1 MNEIQLN
8 GHSGVV
14 KLPKQA
20 DPPPKL
26 QVTASEVSQAPSA
39 PSVAQSASSVNNIS
53 DVSNRSV
60 VAKEE
65 AKKAQAESDAK
76 DARAVKEAVTKLNDF
91 IQNSQRDLRF
101 RLDKASGKTVITVL
115 DRKTHEV
122 IRQIPDDLA
131 LKMAQSLHQDEPLTL
146 FNAKV

>member
-1 MNEIQLN
+1 MNEIPLN
-8 GHSGVV
+8 NHSSVV
-14 KLPKQA
+14 TLSKQT

-26 QVTASEVSQAPSA
+26 QVNTVDTAPVQISSA
-39 PSVAQSASSVNNIS
+39 PSEVNVSVNAVS
-53 DVSNRSV
+53 DTS
-60 VAKEE
+60 AKSLGAQQD
-65 AKKAQAESDAK
+65 AKKAQAASDAK
-76 DARAVKEAVTKLNDF
+76 DARAVKEAVTRLNDF
-91 IQNSQRDLRF
+91 VQNSQRDLHF

-131 LKMAQSLHQDEPLTL
+131 LKMAQSLHQDESLTL